1 MPIPAAS
8 AKMLLVATIG
18 SNAISTERAPKRT
31 LPPVVLAVGDGAVLI
46 LWAVLGLAHHAEG
59 ITVAGLARNA
69 GPILIGWFAA
79 ALLLGTYGRRR
90 GPAGFALTWL
100 LGISAGVLLRS
111 LLLHRAW
118 TGDEFAFYG
127 VTLAVTGLLLAAW
140 RGVALLIARF
150 LPAR

>member
-1 MPIPAAS
+1 
-8 AKMLLVATIG
+8 VATTDSKARSGGPASKPAPPPGALAIG
-18 SNAISTERAPKRT
+18 DAAT
-31 LPPVVLAVGDGAVLI
+31 LI

-59 ITVAGLARNA
+59 ITFGGLARNA
-69 GPILIGWFAA
+69 GPILIGWFATA
-79 ALLLGTYGRRR
+79 VLLGTYGRRR
-90 GPAGFALTWL
+90 GVVGFVLTWL

-140 RGVALLIARF
+140 RGIALLAWRV
-150 LPAR
+150 LPVHGRRST